1 MPEFRTSVSKPQ
13 RSPQGKKSN
22 KIILNC
28 MKKFPLS
35 QYLVLFVEYLKI
47 FAFKSVKEK
56 KIFMLFVL
64 LKMLLKSETIY
75 SSFSV
80 DYAWK

>member
-1 MPEFRTSVSKPQ
+1 
-13 RSPQGKKSN
+13 
-22 KIILNC
+22 

-80 DYAWK
+80 DYAWKWISL